1 MAMIRATVPAQMAAL
16 GEGEVEV
23 VISTAALARDGHI
36 LEPTGCDLTNYR
48 ANPVVLWQ
56 HNPDQPVGRAT
67 DLVVEGDRIRARI
80 TFAPAGISAK
90 ADEIRGLV
98 KTGIVSGI
106 SVGFDVQDG
115 TPLDP
120 KKPRGGQRFTKWELL
135 ECSFCSVPVDPGAAV
150 TTRAETL
157 ETLPMDEPLTR
168 AGKMLSAANKQR
180 LDDAAGHLDRALDRH
195 KAVGEHLDGI
205 KGQTDGADEEAAD
218 QHEDAGDAH
227 RALGRSLKAVKR
239 CLRAVLD
246 TADAKSGAGEPQTEP
261 DDDDSQ
267 QRSAV
272 GTENDDT
279 AARSADQRR
288 RHLDLMAL
296 SQTA

>member
-1 MAMIRATVPAQMAAL
+1 MTMIRAAVPAQMAAL
-16 GEGEVEV
+16 GENEVEV

-67 DLVVEGDRIRARI
+67 ELVVEGDRIRARI

-90 ADEIRGLV
+90 ADEVRGLV

-106 SVGFDVQDG
+106 SVGFDVLDG

-150 TTRAETL
+150 TARAETQ
-157 ETLPMDEPLTR
+157 ETLTMDDPQTR
-168 AGKMLSAANKQR
+168 AGKMLSAANQQR
-180 LDDAAGHLDRALDRH
+180 LDDAAGHLARAFERH
-195 KAVGEHLDGI
+195 KAVGDHLDAL
-205 KGQTDGADEEAAD
+205 KQQTDGADEEAAD
-218 QHEDAGDAH
+218 QHEDAADAH
-227 RALGRSLKAVKR
+227 RALGRCLRAVKR
-239 CLRAVLD
+239 CLRAVVEN
-246 TADAKSGAGEPQTEP
+246 ANAKSDAGAQQTEP

-267 QRSAV
+267 QRSKA
-272 GTENDDT
+272 GPEDADT
-279 AARSADQRR
+279 AAADQRR
-288 RHLDLMAL
+288 RQLDLMAL

>member
-67 DLVVEGDRIRARI
+67 ELVVEGDRIRARI

-168 AGKMLSAANKQR
+168 AGKMLSAANQQR
-180 LDDAAGHLDRALDRH
+180 LDDAAGHLDRAFERH
-195 KAVGEHLDGI
+195 KAVGDHLDAL
-205 KGQTDGADEEAAD
+205 KQQTDGADEEATD
-218 QHEDAGDAH
+218 QHEDAADAH
-227 RALGRSLKAVKR
+227 RALGRCLRAVKR
-239 CLRAVLD
+239 CLRAVVD
-246 TADAKSGAGEPQTEP
+246 NANAKSDAAAQQTEP

-267 QRSAV
+267 QRSQSGPEDA
-272 GTENDDT
+272 DT
-279 AARSADQRR
+279 AAADQRR

-296 SQTA
+296 SRA

>member
-1 MAMIRATVPAQMAAL
+1 MTMIRAAVPAQLHAL
-16 GEGEVEV
+16 SDDEVEV
-23 VISTAALARDGHI
+23 TLSTSALARDGHI

-67 DLVVEGDRIRARI
+67 ELVVEGDRIRARI

-90 ADEIRGLV
+90 ADEVRGLV

-106 SVGFDVQDG
+106 SVGFDVLDG

-120 KKPRGGQRFTKWELL
+120 KKPRGGQRFTRWELL

-150 TTRAETL
+150 TARAETL
-157 ETLPMDEPLTR
+157 ETETMNEPQTR

-180 LDDAAGHLDRALDRH
+180 LDDAAGHLDRAFDRH
-195 KAVGEHLDGI
+195 KAVGDHLDGL
-205 KGQTDGADEEAAD
+205 KAQTDGADEETAD
-218 QHEDAGDAH
+218 QHEDAADAH
-227 RALGRSLKAVKR
+227 RALGRCLRAVKR
-239 CLRAVLD
+239 CLRSV
-246 TADAKSGAGEPQTEP
+246 ADGNAPAADGDE
-261 DDDDSQ
+261 
-267 QRSAV
+267 QRSE
-272 GTENDDT
+272 TIPEPPE
-279 AARSADQRR
+279 AADQNADQRR

-296 SQTA
+296 SRA

>member
-1 MAMIRATVPAQMAAL
+1 MTMIRAAVPAQLNAL
-16 GEGEVEV
+16 SDDEVEV
-23 VISTAALARDGHI
+23 VLSTAALARDGHI

-67 DLVVEGDRIRARI
+67 DVVVEGDRIRARI

-90 ADEIRGLV
+90 ADEVRGLV

-106 SVGFDVQDG
+106 SVGFDVLDG

-120 KKPRGGQRFTKWELL
+120 KKPRGGQRFTRWELL

-150 TTRAETL
+150 TARAETQ
-157 ETLPMDEPLTR
+157 ETLTMDEPQTR

-180 LDDAAGHLDRALDRH
+180 LDDAAGHLDRAFDRH
-195 KAVGEHLDGI
+195 KAVGDHLDGL
-205 KGQTDGADEEAAD
+205 KAQADGADEETAD
-218 QHEDAGDAH
+218 QHEDAADAH
-227 RALGRSLKAVKR
+227 RSLGRCLRAVKR
-239 CLRAVLD
+239 CLRAVAETAAPPSAEPEQRSEPAPEQTD
-246 TADAKSGAGEPQTEP
+246 TADHG
-261 DDDDSQ
+261 
-267 QRSAV
+267 
-272 GTENDDT
+272 
-279 AARSADQRR
+279 ADQRR
-288 RHLDLMAL
+288 RQLDLIAL

>member
-1 MAMIRATVPAQMAAL
+1 MTMIRAAVPAQLHAL
-16 GEGEVEV
+16 SDDEVEV
-23 VISTAALARDGHI
+23 TLSTSALARDGHI

-67 DLVVEGDRIRARI
+67 DVVVEGDRIRARI

-106 SVGFDVQDG
+106 SVGFDVQGG

-120 KKPRGGQRFTKWELL
+120 KKPRGGQRFTRWELL

-150 TTRAETL
+150 TARAETQ
-157 ETLPMDEPLTR
+157 ETLTMDEPQTR

-195 KAVGEHLDGI
+195 KAVGDHLDGI
-205 KGQTDGADEEAAD
+205 KAQTDGADEEAAD

-227 RALGRSLKAVKR
+227 RALGRSLRAVKR

-246 TADAKSGAGEPQTEP
+246 TADAKSGNGDQQTET
-261 DDDDSQ
+261 
-267 QRSAV
+267 
-272 GTENDDT
+272 TEDDDT

-288 RHLDLMAL
+288 RHLDLLAL
-296 SQTA
+296 SQRA

>member
-1 MAMIRATVPAQMAAL
+1 MTMIRAAVPAQMAAL

-67 DLVVEGDRIRARI
+67 DVVVEGDRIRARI

>member
-1 MAMIRATVPAQMAAL
+1 MAMIRAAVPAQVAAL

-67 DLVVEGDRIRARI
+67 DVVVDGDRIRARI
-80 TFAPAGISAK
+80 TFAPDGISAK
-90 ADEIRGLV
+90 ADEVRGLV

-106 SVGFDVQDG
+106 SVGFDVLDG

-120 KKPRGGQRFTKWELL
+120 KKPRGGQRFTRWELL

-150 TTRAETL
+150 TARAETQ
-157 ETLPMDEPLTR
+157 ETLTMDEPQTR
-168 AGKMLSAANKQR
+168 AGKTLSAANKQR
-180 LDDAAGHLDRALDRH
+180 LDDAADHLERALDRH
-195 KAVGEHLDGI
+195 KAVGDHLDGI
-205 KGQTDGADEEAAD
+205 KAQTDGADEEAAD

-246 TADAKSGAGEPQTEP
+246 TADAKYGAGEQKTEP

-267 QRSAV
+267 QRSMADAEV
-272 GTENDDT
+272 ADT